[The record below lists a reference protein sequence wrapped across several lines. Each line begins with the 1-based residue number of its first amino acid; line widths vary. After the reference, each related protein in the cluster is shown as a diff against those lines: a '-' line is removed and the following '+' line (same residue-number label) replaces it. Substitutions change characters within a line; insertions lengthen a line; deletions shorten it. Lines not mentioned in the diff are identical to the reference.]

1 MDAVVVTVVLELE
14 PTARAIGGRKFRSMA
29 ALSTSSFFPPPLR
42 LLGSTGE
49 KNTFVR
55 VSSIRLIATR

>member
-14 PTARAIGGRKFRSMA
+14 PTARAIGGRKFRPMA

-42 LLGSTGE
+42 GYSDQLAKKIPLSE
-49 KNTFVR
+49 FHRFV
-55 VSSIRLIATR
+55 